1 MFNFAMK
8 QIETMQILFSFGLT
22 GCGHQLCVKCALY
35 LCSTSIIPSEIMG
48 PPGSIPCP
56 LCRTGIVSFIKLPVP
71 STKTETKP
79 NHARSLCSP
88 CILSPLAEDEP
99 TIISKS
105 EIGRNRVAAVSSEV
119 VCPLTCSPF
128 PSASLPVCRCGDGPC
143 SCDGAEEI
151 DSEVQSSRPSHSE
164 LVEMER
170 MDEQELERTSCSG
183 MFWGSRRSCHREHQC
198 NAEIDV

>member
-1 MFNFAMK
+1 M
-8 QIETMQILFSFGLT
+8 
-22 GCGHQLCVKCALY
+22 Y
-35 LCSTSIIPSEIMG
+35 LCSTSIIPPDIIG

-71 STKTETKP
+71 STKTETKS
-79 NHARSLCSP
+79 NHRRSLCSP
-88 CILSPLAEDEP
+88 CILSPLAEEEP

-105 EIGRNRVAAVSSEV
+105 EIRRNQIAAVSSEV

-143 SCDGAEEI
+143 FSNGAEEM
-151 DSEVQSSRPSHSE
+151 DNEVQSSRHSHSE

-198 NAEIDV
+198 GAEIDV